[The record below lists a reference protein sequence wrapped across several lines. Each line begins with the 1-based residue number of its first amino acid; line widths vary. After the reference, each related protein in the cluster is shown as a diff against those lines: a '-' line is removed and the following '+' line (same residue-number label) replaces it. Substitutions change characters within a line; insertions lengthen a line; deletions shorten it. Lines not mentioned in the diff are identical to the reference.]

1 MKEYRIE
8 YRIVCDRVDVDA
20 KGHSLVITEVR
31 PINESGQIIT
41 TVFTDK
47 ENAEMA
53 KVRYEAF
60 GKTYEE
66 KSKANMLAYPSLF
79 RARHQYNY
87 RIQSREVTDWE

>member
-1 MKEYRIE
+1 MKEYRIM
-8 YRIVCDRVDVDA
+8 CDRVDVDA
-20 KGHSLVITEVR
+20 KGHSFVITEVR
-31 PINESGQIIT
+31 PLSESGQILT

-47 ENAEMA
+47 AEAELA

-60 GKTYEE
+60 GDAYEE